1 MTLELPERESKAQAV
16 PKKISKIVK
25 HKQKQHEANLKRLAK
40 EKDHERQLEEW
51 NNPTLFAK
59 QEREFMKDPFR
70 TVFIARLDYNLTE
83 LDISRAFARYG
94 MIESIRIIRDKQG
107 KSRGYGFVVYERN
120 TDAMNCV
127 NDLSRTGLKLGNRP
141 ILVDIERS
149 RVLKNWRPRRL
160 GGGEGGRGYV
170 KEGKYNLLLLQ
181 QEELSLLII
190 HLLTLHHH
198 SMINNNFNII
208 ITSNSNSNSN
218 INLNFKLNTILIQTP
233 ICHNYHNVTLLDL
246 ELHWM

>member
-1 MTLELPERESKAQAV
+1 
-16 PKKISKIVK
+16 
-25 HKQKQHEANLKRLAK
+25 
-40 EKDHERQLEEW
+40 
-51 NNPTLFAK
+51 
-59 QEREFMKDPFR
+59 
-70 TVFIARLDYNLTE
+70 
-83 LDISRAFARYG
+83 

-170 KEGKYNLLLLQ
+170 KEGKYNLLLLPARRTVIANNPSFNTAPPQHDQ
-181 QEELSLLII
+181 QQFQY
-190 HLLTLHHH
+190 HHH
-198 SMINNNFNII
+198 QQQQQQHQP
-208 ITSNSNSNSN
+208 
-218 INLNFKLNTILIQTP
+218 NFKLNTILIQTLSAT
-233 ICHNYHNVTLLDL
+233 IITTLLF
-246 ELHWM
+246 